1 MINRDYIQFNTPL
14 FSKIQ
19 VDAIKIEAGEED
31 RFLSS
36 FETAM
41 ALFKSSS
48 KQSLPK
54 QDTEEEIPK
63 KSARGEVKK

>member
-1 MINRDYIQFNTPL
+1 MINKDYVQFNTPL
-14 FSKIQ
+14 FSKMQ
-19 VDAIKIEAGEED
+19 VDATMIETGEED

-41 ALFKSSS
+41 ALFKSS

-54 QDTEEEIPK
+54 SNAEEEIPK